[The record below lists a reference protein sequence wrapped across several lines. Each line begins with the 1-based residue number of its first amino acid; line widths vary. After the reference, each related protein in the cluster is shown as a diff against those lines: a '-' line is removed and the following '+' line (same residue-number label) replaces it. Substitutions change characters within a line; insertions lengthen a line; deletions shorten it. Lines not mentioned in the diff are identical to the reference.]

1 MKATLYRIVF
11 GDYHKGKN
19 HAETTLHTTA
29 VEHKKHNEKHAK
41 VEDCSRNDTHA
52 ANIQQRQ
59 RPHWQCLTM
68 PGNAWQCLLLLC
80 CMHMLQNHV
89 QVRETR
95 NSCMQRMHETV
106 SCRRLTLSCCREC
119 VNMTAHR
126 RHAFAVQSGIP

>member
-59 RPHWQCLTM
+59 RHHWQCLAM
-68 PGNAWQCLLLLC
+68 PGNAFC
-80 CMHMLQNHV
+80 CFVVCMCCKIMY
-89 QVRETR
+89 RSERPETAA
-95 NSCMQRMHETV
+95 
-106 SCRRLTLSCCREC
+106 CREC
-119 VNMTAHR
+119 VR
-126 RHAFAVQSGIP
+126 QSLAGD